1 MPEREGVIQNIY
13 SSRCQLILELFGVIT
28 SPEIHIV
35 HIFHFK
41 AVVKDA
47 MCAASLSS
55 QEC

>member
-1 MPEREGVIQNIY
+1 MPEREGVIRNIY

-28 SPEIHIV
+28 SPEIRIV

-41 AVVKDA
+41 AVAKDT

-55 QEC
+55 RGC